1 MSALEIAD
9 IVGIICFALS
19 GFLISVHY
27 KLDILGV
34 FISSFF
40 AMFFNPLN
48 FIFGFANFNTDFLYF
63 LQCRKST
70 YLCGF
75 YY

>member
-9 IVGIICFALS
+9 IIGIICFALS

-34 FISSFF
+34 FISSFLT
-40 AMFFNPLN
+40 ALVEEWLEM
-48 FIFGFANFNTDFLYF
+48 Y
-63 LQCRKST
+63 
-70 YLCGF
+70 
-75 YY
+75 